1 MHSAEVIKVLK
12 TLIASKSLI
21 VLTALVM
28 HGECNHL
35 HFMLMK
41 SSHQMFYLYA
51 NPYNQANYV
60 WAAHLPSFAGWP
72 VRAATLIAAEAVMC
86 FSDWESHMGNVVF

>member
-1 MHSAEVIKVLK
+1 MIQLPFLSHQSVCALNSAEVVKVLK
-12 TLIASKSLI
+12 TPIALKSLS

-41 SSHQMFYLYA
+41 SSHQPVFYIYA
-51 NPYNQANYV
+51 NTSNQGNYSR
-60 WAAHLPSFAGWP
+60 AAHSASFVG
-72 VRAATLIAAEAVMC
+72 
-86 FSDWESHMGNVVF
+86 